1 MTLKKKKNKNTPVL
15 VTVKELKT
23 WLDGYCSA
31 HGAGW
36 SPTPEQWE
44 MIRNKIF
51 SLEENVNEYASAT
64 SAAAPAY
71 STAPPPLRHAPR
83 PGLVSESQYQA
94 SLDTAGSYGATGAH
108 LVGVTDRP
116 TFVQGKNGAVKTP
129 DNLSDVTLPS
139 SFA

>member
-1 MTLKKKKNKNTPVL
+1 MKAKKNKTPVL

-44 MIRNKIF
+44 MIKNKIF
-51 SLEENVNEYASAT
+51 SLEEDGLAGYASAGVSPVNYPGVRT
-64 SAAAPAY
+64 PAGAAV
-71 STAPPPLRHAPR
+71 R
-83 PGLVSESQYQA
+83 PGLLTQEQYEA
-94 SLDTAGSYGATGAH
+94 SLDAAGSYGANGAQ
-108 LVGVTDRP
+108 LVGATGRP
-116 TFVQGKNGAVKTP
+116 TFLQGKDGSVKTP
-129 DNLSDVTLPS
+129 DNMSDVTLPS